1 MIYLN
6 QALKQYFTT
15 GIDNNNVKSIKLKW
29 INPDQ
34 EIGEITTGIE
44 IEESATGE
52 YYVELENDFLDVVG
66 VWTLWA
72 EITDVD
78 DNVFPGT
85 PFQIVVSEEGTG
97 QTPVTLEGIKSYLA
111 ITTTDKD
118 EEIKALIPMLIQK
131 YLEIRNAPFKTVG
144 DVTIYPE
151 GMEYVIAQMY
161 KYISNKSGDA
171 LSESIGNYSI
181 TNRTNYMGFPSS
193 ITSLIKKYSGRVI

>member
-15 GIDNNNVKSIKLKW
+15 GIDNDNVKSIKLKW

-34 EIGEITTGIE
+34 ETGEITTGIE
-44 IEESATGE
+44 VESSADGE
-52 YYVELENDFLDVVG
+52 YYVELENDFLDVAG
-66 VWTLWA
+66 VWTFWA
-72 EITDVD
+72 EVTDVD
-78 DNVFPGT
+78 DNIFPGT

-97 QTPVTLEGIKSYLA
+97 QIPVTLEGIKSYLG
-111 ITTTDKD
+111 ITTSDKD
-118 EEIKALIPMLIQK
+118 EEIKVMIPMLMQK
-131 YLEIRNAPFKTVG
+131 YLEIRNAPYETVG

-161 KYISNKSGDA
+161 KHISSKDGDA

-181 TNRTNYMGFPSS
+181 TKRTNYMGFPTS
-193 ITSLIKKYSGRVI
+193 ITCLIKKYQGRVI